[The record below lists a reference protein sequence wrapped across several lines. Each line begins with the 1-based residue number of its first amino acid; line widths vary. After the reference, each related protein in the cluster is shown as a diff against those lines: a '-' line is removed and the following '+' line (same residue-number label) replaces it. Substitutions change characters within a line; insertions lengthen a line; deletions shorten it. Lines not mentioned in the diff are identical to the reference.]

1 MTDTTQHK
9 PLVDPRSWDDTTV
22 ALRSAAAQLLTDG
35 TVAAVVGYIKGRRAG
50 SAMPAIVTTAAEAA
64 KLIFSPACTNNLS
77 LYLTRSKKEVV
88 AKGKLA
94 VMVKGCDL
102 RAIAGLISENQL
114 SRDNVIILGL
124 ACPGVYAA
132 GVDRNQPLTAENIA
146 GKCRECSV
154 RQPGN
159 VDQLLGSVPELPPL
173 EAGEAAELARLEA
186 LTPQERWAFW
196 NEHFSRCIRCL
207 ACRQVCPFCFC
218 EQCLCDRNRPQ
229 GVEGSPRPAGNT
241 AWHIVRAM
249 HLAGRCAGCAECES
263 ACPMEIPLNL
273 LNRKMAQELK
283 ELYGFESGTEVQATG
298 PLTSYDEKDDQ
309 SFIK

>member
-1 MTDTTQHK
+1 MNQTMT
-9 PLVDPRSWDDTTV
+9 PLVDPRIWDETTA
-22 ALRSAAAQLLTDG
+22 ALRAAAAKLLTDG
-35 TVAAVVGYIKGRRAG
+35 TVAAVVGYVAGRRSG
-50 SAMPAIVTTAAEAA
+50 SAMPAIVSTAAEAET
-64 KLIFSPACTNNLS
+64 LIFSPSCTNNLS
-77 LYLTRSKKEVV
+77 LYLTRSKKSIG
-88 AKGKLA
+88 ARGKLA

-102 RAIAGLISENQL
+102 RALAGLISENQL
-114 SRDNVIILGL
+114 QRDQVVILGL

-132 GVDRNQPLTAENIA
+132 AADRRQPLSAENIA

-154 RQPGN
+154 RTPEN
-159 VDQLLGSVPELPPL
+159 VDQLLGRLPELPPL
-173 EAGEAAELARLEA
+173 EDSEAAELARLEA
-186 LTPQERWAFW
+186 LTPPERWGFW
-196 NEHFSRCIRCL
+196 NGHFSRCIRCL

-283 ELYGFESGTEVQATG
+283 ELYGYESGTEAQEKG